1 MISLYRVYI
10 YMAFYTFI
18 IYIIYIIDRLYN
30 HDIPI
35 TTCLSLY
42 IHDIPI
48 HYQGTNCGVSRDS
61 PSPYFQ
67 HAHSVPECV

>member
-18 IYIIYIIDRLYN
+18 IHIIYIIDRLYN

-35 TTCLSLY
+35 TTCLSLVY
-42 IHDIPI
+42 PDLMDLLMATSTGFAGPAVG
-48 HYQGTNCGVSRDS
+48 QQRV
-61 PSPYFQ
+61 
-67 HAHSVPECV
+67 

>member
-1 MISLYRVYI
+1 
-10 YMAFYTFI
+10 MAFYTFI

-48 HYQGTNCGVSRDS
+48 HYQGTNCEVSRDS
-61 PSPYFQ
+61 IPIFSTRPFC
-67 HAHSVPECV
+67 PRMCVDPQDHG